1 MQSILAKVSS
11 KYTHLTF
18 LPHTELFCTFNTTPN
33 SITPVMWSKLLHHIR
48 PFLVILCLQCND
60 ILQKMQIAGLR
71 DIQLQ
76 LRFFW
81 WELIIQCP
89 LESSNVTFSCR
100 IIPIHHHFN
109 SFRSKTALIDQRN
122 NKMIWNSHCNLVHNL
137 APLVLKQ
144 NLLFLWQSNIP
155 SVYGLILYL
164 SVRPVQSKLTSKGLE
179 VYIARHKLWQP

>member
-1 MQSILAKVSS
+1 MQWYSV
-11 KYTHLTF
+11 
-18 LPHTELFCTFNTTPN
+18 
-33 SITPVMWSKLLHHIR
+33 
-48 PFLVILCLQCND
+48 
-60 ILQKMQIAGLR
+60 KMQIAGLR

-81 WELIIQCP
+81 WELIIQCARP

-100 IIPIHHHFN
+100 IIPIHHNFN

-137 APLVLKQ
+137 AIQMNLAPLVLKQ

-155 SVYGLILYL
+155 SAVYGLILYL

-179 VYIARHKLWQP
+179 LSGLDWPTYAVATYSRPNLSRLH